1 MSFQKYAPTFITQ
14 LGNQKQNTLDINTTP
29 ITLSDTTDLPNGIT
43 TGILCVTSGTLAFNL
58 PGSGTGTLVMTAGQ
72 FILVNIAR
80 ALATGTTGTW
90 AAAYN

>member
-14 LGNQKQNTLDINTTP
+14 LGNVVMPLGRSVVSP